1 MNRPPASRR
10 VRWRE
15 SFGAKV
21 ATAVLGTVALLLGTT
36 FLIVRSEMRLQVGE
50 VVDDATER
58 S

>member
-21 ATAVLGTVALLLGTT
+21 AAAVLRTVALLLGTAL
-36 FLIVRSEMRLQVGE
+36 LIVRFE
-50 VVDDATER
+50 T
-58 S
+58 